1 MVTRSISKLINVIN
15 DDSDQNSKNTTD
27 IGSVSEK
34 NINPIN
40 SKH

>member
-27 IGSVSEK
+27 IDSVSEK